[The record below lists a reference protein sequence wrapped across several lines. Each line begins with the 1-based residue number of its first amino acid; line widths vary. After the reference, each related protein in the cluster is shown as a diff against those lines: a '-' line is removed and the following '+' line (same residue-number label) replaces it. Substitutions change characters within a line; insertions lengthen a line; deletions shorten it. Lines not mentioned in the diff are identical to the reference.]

1 MGRLRTS
8 SGLTRMAAATRGC
21 LPRGSLLLG
30 LLGLVSAAAAA
41 WDLTSLRCN
50 FGTFC
55 ECDFRPDFQGE
66 KPRKP
71 GANGPA
77 DRAAHGLWQ
86 CRTWRVELRGENPG
100 LPHGQGRKWTPR
112 WGTLRAWGTGLG
124 ARVWECLFGVQAE
137 PCQDGESPSKAGP
150 WGWFRPPQWA
160 GREGEACLG
169 VGQGAGADPVDCS
182 FQRAAWCGRCRAESG
197 LRACVRVT
205 PAAEDLKGTTL
216 FPPTL

>member
-77 DRAAHGLWQ
+77 DRAAHGLWR
-86 CRTWRVELRGENPG
+86 CRTWRVELRGETPG

-137 PCQDGESPSKAGP
+137 PAKMERGLRKPGLGAGLDLHSGLAVREKP
-150 WGWFRPPQWA
+150 ASGLGRVLGQTPLTAHFR
-160 GREGEACLG
+160 GRPG
-169 VGQGAGADPVDCS
+169 VG
-182 FQRAAWCGRCRAESG
+182 
-197 LRACVRVT
+197 
-205 PAAEDLKGTTL
+205 AAELNQASG
-216 FPPTL
+216 PACG